1 MPDPAPT
8 PDTPE
13 SPATRDGSTGNAR
26 DGLRRLFGPLREP
39 AGGRRQVV
47 VALLLAVLGFA
58 AVTQLRSNE
67 LNDTYAGYSEQALI
81 DVLNGLAGTTQRA
94 EAELARL
101 EETRQRLQSD
111 TSAEQAAI
119 EQARNEAD
127 TLQVLA
133 GVVPVTGPG
142 IRVTITE
149 ETGAVDIDSLLDT
162 VQEMRTAFAEAMQF
176 NGQVRVVA
184 STSFEDGVGGIY
196 VDGTLLEPPY
206 VIDVIGDP
214 AGLRGGLTFPEGPI
228 AQLEDDG
235 ARVEVEDVQAL
246 DIESVVEVEQPTF
259 AEPGSTG

>member
-1 MPDPAPT
+1 MPDA
-8 PDTPE
+8 DSTPE
-13 SPATRDGSTGNAR
+13 TPPPTSGGEA
-26 DGLRRLFGPLREP
+26 GLRRLARSLREP
-39 AGGRRQVV
+39 SRRQVV
-47 VALLLAVLGFA
+47 VGVLLAVLGFA
-58 AVTQLRSNE
+58 AVTQLRSTQ
-67 LNDTYAGYSEQALI
+67 LNDTYAGYREQELI
-81 DVLNGLAGTTQRA
+81 NVLSGLAGTTQRA

-101 EETRQRLQSD
+101 EQTRERLQND

-119 EQARNEAD
+119 EQARTEAD

-142 IRVTITE
+142 IRITITE

-214 AGLRGGLTFPEGPI
+214 ATLHGGLTFPEGPI
-228 AQLEDDG
+228 QQLQDDG
-235 ARVEVEDVQAL
+235 ARVEVEELQSL
-246 DIESVVEVEQPTF
+246 DIESVTEPEPPVF
-259 AEPGSTG
+259 AEPGSAP

>member
-1 MPDPAPT
+1 MADET
-8 PDTPE
+8 PPPSE
-13 SPATRDGSTGNAR
+13 PRTGR
-26 DGLRRLFGPLREP
+26 QRLTD
-39 AGGRRQVV
+39 
-47 VALLLAVLGFA
+47 ALLRPSRAQVIVAVLLGIVGFA
-58 AVTQLRSNE
+58 GIIQVRAYEVD
-67 LNDTYAGYSEQALI
+67 DTYAGYREEDLI
-81 DVLNGLAGTTQRA
+81 AVLNGLAGTTQRA

-101 EETRQRLQSD
+101 EQARERLQSD

-119 EQARNEAD
+119 EQARTEAD

-142 IRVTITE
+142 IRITITE

-176 NGQVRVVA
+176 NGRVRVVA

-214 AGLRGGLTFPEGPI
+214 ATLHGGLTFPEGPI
-228 AQLEDDG
+228 QQLQDDG
-235 ARVEVEDVQAL
+235 ARVDVEELQSL
-246 DIESVVEVEQPTF
+246 DIESVAELEQPVF
-259 AEPGSTG
+259 AEPGSSG

>member
-1 MPDPAPT
+1 MPDPTPT
-8 PDTPE
+8 PDPTE
-13 SPATRDGSTGNAR
+13 SPATPDGSTSSAR
-26 DGLRRLFGPLREP
+26 DEQRRLFGPLREP
-39 AGGRRQVV
+39 SRRQVV

-81 DVLNGLAGTTQRA
+81 DVLNGLAGTSQRA

-119 EQARNEAD
+119 EQARIEAD

-142 IRVTITE
+142 IRITVTE

-214 AGLRGGLTFPEGPI
+214 AALRGGLTFPEGPI

-235 ARVEVEDVQAL
+235 ASVKVEELQAL

>member
-1 MPDPAPT
+1 MPDPDLT
-8 PDTPE
+8 PGPPE
-13 SPATRDGSTGNAR
+13 SPATREGGTSTAR

-39 AGGRRQVV
+39 SGRQVV

-214 AGLRGGLTFPEGPI
+214 SGLRGGLTFPEGPI
-228 AQLEDDG
+228 AQLQDDG
-235 ARVEVEDVQAL
+235 ASVDVKEVQSL
-246 DIESVVEVEQPTF
+246 DIESVVEVEQPQF
-259 AEPGSTG
+259 AQPGSAG

>member
-1 MPDPAPT
+1 MPDDEHVPETPAPEGGT
-8 PDTPE
+8 
-13 SPATRDGSTGNAR
+13 
-26 DGLRRLFGPLREP
+26 GLRRLLGSLREP
-39 AGGRRQVV
+39 SRRQVIV
-47 VALLLAVLGFA
+47 GVLLAVLGFA
-58 AVTQLRSNE
+58 AVTQLRSTQ
-67 LNDTYAGYSEQALI
+67 LNDTYAGYREQELI
-81 DVLNGLAGTTQRA
+81 NVLSGLAGTTQRA

-101 EETRQRLQSD
+101 EQTRERLQND

-119 EQARNEAD
+119 EQARTEAD

-142 IRVTITE
+142 IRITITE

-214 AGLRGGLTFPEGPI
+214 ATLHGGLTFPGGPI
-228 AQLEDDG
+228 QQLQDDG
-235 ARVEVEDVQAL
+235 ARVEVEELQSL
-246 DIESVVEVEQPTF
+246 DIESVTEPEPPVF
-259 AEPGSTG
+259 AEPGSAP

>member
-1 MPDPAPT
+1 MPDADSTPETPPPT
-8 PDTPE
+8 PGGEP
-13 SPATRDGSTGNAR
+13 
-26 DGLRRLFGPLREP
+26 GLRRLARSLREP
-39 AGGRRQVV
+39 SRRQVV
-47 VALLLAVLGFA
+47 VGVLLAVLGFA
-58 AVTQLRSNE
+58 AVTQLRSTQ
-67 LNDTYAGYSEQALI
+67 LNDTYAGYREQELI
-81 DVLNGLAGTTQRA
+81 NVLSGLAGTTQRA

-101 EETRQRLQSD
+101 EQTRERLQND

-119 EQARNEAD
+119 EQARTEAD

-142 IRVTITE
+142 IRITITE

-214 AGLRGGLTFPEGPI
+214 ATLHGGLTFPEGPI
-228 AQLEDDG
+228 QQLQDDG
-235 ARVEVEDVQAL
+235 ARVEVEELQSL
-246 DIESVVEVEQPTF
+246 DIESVTEPEPPVF
-259 AEPGSTG
+259 AEPGSAP

>member
-1 MPDPAPT
+1 MPDADSTPETPPPT
-8 PDTPE
+8 PGGKP
-13 SPATRDGSTGNAR
+13 
-26 DGLRRLFGPLREP
+26 GLRRLARSLREP
-39 AGGRRQVV
+39 SRRQVV
-47 VALLLAVLGFA
+47 VGVLLAVLGFA
-58 AVTQLRSNE
+58 AVTQLRSTQ
-67 LNDTYAGYSEQALI
+67 LNDTYAGYREQELI
-81 DVLNGLAGTTQRA
+81 NVLSGLAGTTQRA

-101 EETRQRLQSD
+101 EQTRERLQND

-119 EQARNEAD
+119 EQARTEAD

-142 IRVTITE
+142 IRITITE

-214 AGLRGGLTFPEGPI
+214 ATLHGGLTFPEGPI
-228 AQLEDDG
+228 QQLQDDG
-235 ARVEVEDVQAL
+235 ARVEVEELQSL
-246 DIESVVEVEQPTF
+246 DIESVTEPEPPVF
-259 AEPGSTG
+259 AEPGSAP